1 MGLAALLL
9 LGACGARTGLTE
21 REALLRQDS
30 AVDAPTPAVDAP
42 TPAVDAPAPAV
53 DVPAPGCALRLL
65 DGPTPAISHDGAN
78 KGPWI
83 TPTLVFRD
91 GAFDAVATLLA
102 EVDDTFSQARAM
114 RFRYTPGAGF
124 RVEVAPRVLF
134 AASGPTPTTA
144 QDDALALC
152 RWPGAGG
159 MAAEIVRYRGPYERL
174 PESRSYVGATGCTG
188 LASASDT
195 LLMATQIV
203 VRSPL
208 PEVWLARSD
217 RAGSGIES
225 LGPALVEMPRAGVG
239 VALVAHPD
247 RQRYLFA
254 SAVRPGGFV
263 DLGEV
268 AAPAMGMVRRRRVGG
283 FRYDA
288 AVEAIA
294 PAMVFWPDGD
304 TLAMLSTA
312 RAGTHLLERVRLSD
326 GARSTLDLGTT
337 ARAGSAPP
345 ALLVTPQGLLVA
357 ILHGNESAPASAELE
372 LIAVGARAEAV
383 TSRLR
388 VPLPTAAPSG
398 VATGVSLATDGA
410 SIVAHWS
417 GATRLPQPLRQT
429 FLAAFDCR

>member
-9 LGACGARTGLTE
+9 LGACGSRTGLIE
-21 REALLRQDS
+21 REALLPHDS
-30 AVDAPTPAVDAP
+30 AVDVPTPAVDTPTPAVDAP
-42 TPAVDAPAPAV
+42 T
-53 DVPAPGCALRLL
+53 PAPGCALRLL
-65 DGPTPAISHDGAN
+65 DGPTPAISHDGVD

-83 TPTLVFRD
+83 APALVFRD

-102 EVDDTFSQARAM
+102 EDDDTFSQARAM

-159 MAAEIVRYRGPYERL
+159 MAAEIVRYRAPYERL
-174 PESRSYVGATGCTG
+174 PESRSYVGATGCAG
-188 LASASDT
+188 LAAASDT
-195 LLMATQIV
+195 LLLATQIV
-203 VRSPL
+203 VRSAL

-217 RAGSGIES
+217 RGGSGIGS
-225 LGPALVEMPRAGVG
+225 LGPALVELPRAGVG

-247 RQRYLFA
+247 GRRYHFA

-263 DLGEV
+263 DLGEID
-268 AAPAMGMVRRRRVGG
+268 APAMGTVRRRRVGG

-288 AVEAIA
+288 AVEGTA
-294 PAMVFWPDGD
+294 PAVVFLPDGD
-304 TLAMLSTA
+304 TLAMVSTA
-312 RAGTHLLERVRLSD
+312 RAGTHRLERVRLSD
-326 GARSTLDLGTT
+326 GARSTLDLGTI

-345 ALLVTPQGLLVA
+345 ALLVAPQGLLVA
-357 ILHGNESAPASAELE
+357 IVHGSESAPGSAELE
-372 LIAVGARAEAV
+372 LVAVGARAEVV

-398 VATGVSLATDGA
+398 AATGVSLATDGA
-410 SIVAHWS
+410 VIVAHWS
-417 GATRLPQPLRQT
+417 GATPLPQPLRQT